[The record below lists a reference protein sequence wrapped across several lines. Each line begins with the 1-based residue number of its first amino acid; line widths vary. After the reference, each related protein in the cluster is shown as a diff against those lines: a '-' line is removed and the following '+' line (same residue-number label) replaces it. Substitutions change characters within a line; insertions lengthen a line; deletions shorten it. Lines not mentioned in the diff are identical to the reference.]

1 MKLKTPSLIIFSLIS
16 LALGTSGAWFFST
29 LESLSR
35 TLKDLSSMF
44 SLGTGLICAGI
55 FIVIL
60 LRQIET
66 NTSNP
71 NSESQSP

>member
-1 MKLKTPSLIIFSLIS
+1 MKLKTPSLIIFTIIS
-16 LALGTSGAWFFST
+16 LAVGTFGAWFFST

-55 FIVIL
+55 FIVML
-60 LRQIET
+60 LKQIET
-66 NTSNP
+66 DTPNP
-71 NSESQSP
+71 NSESQAP

>member
-1 MKLKTPSLIIFSLIS
+1 MKLKTPSLIIFVIIS

-44 SLGTGLICAGI
+44 FLGTGLVCAGF

-60 LRQIET
+60 LSQLESD
-66 NTSNP
+66 TSNP
-71 NSESQSP
+71 NSESQSS